1 MRDLLKIKDSSFVRD
16 SSNMALLNTNKRAV
30 LAHQE
35 RIRVVEKNLAQEN
48 KINNLEKEMFE
59 VKSILQAIL
68 EKVSKQE

>member
-1 MRDLLKIKDSSFVRD
+1 
-16 SSNMALLNTNKRAV
+16 MALLNTNKRAV